1 MSPKVLS
8 IETVYEGWAKFS
20 RAMIQTNGKPFKRE
34 IEDHGRAVGVLPY
47 DPERRVAILVRLL
60 RAPALLAA
68 GETSLLE
75 APAGLIDDEDPADAA
90 RREVMEEA
98 GICITELE
106 HIATVWTMPGI
117 STERMDY
124 YLAPFSQ
131 ADRVGKGGGVAGE
144 NEDITVEEH
153 SLAEL
158 WAQVRRGE
166 ISDLKTLTLLLALK
180 DRHPELFD

>member
-1 MSPKVLS
+1 MKPKIVS
-8 IETVYEGWAKFS
+8 IERIYEGWAKFS
-20 RAMIQTNGKPFKRE
+20 RAMIQTGGKPFKRE

-47 DPERRVAILVRLL
+47 DPNRRVAVLVRLL
-60 RAPALLAA
+60 RAPVLLAA
-68 GETSLLE
+68 GEESLLE
-75 APAGLIDDEDPADAA
+75 APAGLIDHDEPAEAA

-98 GICITELE
+98 GIRVTRLE

-124 YLAPFSQ
+124 YLAPFSEG
-131 ADRVGKGGGVAGE
+131 DRVGKGGGVAGE
-144 NEDITVEEH
+144 NEEITVEEH

-158 WAQVRRGE
+158 WSWAQRGE
-166 ISDLKTLTLLLALK
+166 LSDLKTLTLVFALK

>member
-1 MSPKVLS
+1 MTPKILN
-8 IETVYEGWAKFS
+8 IETIHKGWSTFS
-20 RAMIQTNGKPFKRE
+20 RAMLQTHGKPFTRE
-34 IEDHGRAVGVLPY
+34 VEDHGRAVGVLPY
-47 DPERRVAILVRLL
+47 DPERRIAILVRLL
-60 RAPALLAA
+60 RAPALIAA
-68 GETSLLE
+68 GEESLLE
-75 APAGLIDDEDPADAA
+75 APAGLIDKDDPAEAA

-98 GICITELE
+98 GIRIGELE
-106 HIATVWTMPGI
+106 HVATVWTMPGI

-131 ADRVGKGGGVAGE
+131 ADQVGKGGGVAGE

-158 WAQVRRGE
+158 WSWVQRGE
-166 ISDLKTLTLLLALK
+166 MSDLKTLTLLFALK

>member
-1 MSPKVLS
+1 MKPKILD
-8 IETVYEGWAKFS
+8 IETIHEGWSTFS
-20 RAMIQTNGKPFKRE
+20 RATLQTGGKPFTRE

-47 DPERRVAILVRLL
+47 DPQRRVAVLVRLL
-60 RAPALLAA
+60 RAPALIAA
-68 GETSLLE
+68 GEESLLE
-75 APAGLIDDEDPADAA
+75 APAGLIDSDDPADAA

-98 GICITELE
+98 GIRVGELE

-131 ADRVGKGGGVAGE
+131 ADRIGKGGGVAGE
-144 NEDITVEEH
+144 NEDIIVEEH

-158 WAQVRRGE
+158 WSKARRGE
-166 ISDLKTLTLLLALK
+166 VSDLKTLTLLFALK

>member
-1 MSPKVLS
+1 MTPKIVS
-8 IETVYEGWAKFS
+8 IETIYEGWTKFS
-20 RAMIQTNGKPFKRE
+20 RAMIQTEGKPLKRE

-47 DPERRVAILVRLL
+47 DPQRRVAILVRLL

-68 GETSLLE
+68 GEQSLLE
-75 APAGLIDDEDPADAA
+75 APAGLIDKDDPADAA

-98 GICITELE
+98 GIRITKLE

-131 ADRVGKGGGVAGE
+131 GDRVGKGGGVASE
-144 NEDITVEEH
+144 NEGITVEEH

-158 WAQVRRGE
+158 WSRARRGE
-166 ISDLKTLTLLLALK
+166 LTDLKTLTLIYALK

>member
-1 MSPKVLS
+1 MAPKILS
-8 IETVYEGWAKFS
+8 VKKIYEGWATFS
-20 RAMIQTNGKPFKRE
+20 RAMLQTHGEPFKRE

-47 DPERRVAILVRLL
+47 DPEKRTAILVRLL

-68 GETSLLE
+68 GEESLLE
-75 APAGLIDDEDPADAA
+75 APAGLIDNDDPADAA

-98 GICITELE
+98 GIRLGDLE
-106 HIATVWTMPGI
+106 HVATVWTMPGI

-124 YLAPFSQ
+124 YLAAFSQ
-131 ADRVGKGGGVAGE
+131 VDRIGKGGGVADE

-153 SLAEL
+153 SLADL
-158 WAQVRRGE
+158 WSRVRAGE
-166 ISDLKTLTLLLALK
+166 ISDLKTLTLLYALK

>member
-1 MSPKVLS
+1 MTPKILS
-8 IETVYEGWAKFS
+8 IETIYEGWSKFS
-20 RAMIQTNGKPFKRE
+20 RAMIQTAGKPFKRE

-47 DPERRVAILVRLL
+47 DPERRVAVLVRLL
-60 RAPALLAA
+60 RAPVLVAA
-68 GETSLLE
+68 GEDSLLE
-75 APAGLIDDEDPADAA
+75 APAGLIDKEDPTEAA

-98 GICITELE
+98 GIRVSDLE

-158 WAQVRRGE
+158 WSWVQRGE
-166 ISDLKTLTLLLALK
+166 MSDLKTLTLLFALK